1 MARRLLD
8 GMLQFGDP
16 SLRRIVPMA
25 MAMLNISNPK
35 PEVLESLS
43 RLAHDRD
50 EVTAFQA
57 ILGIGLVAAGTNN
70 SRGAQSLRQQAEF
83 FAKDSESLFLVRLAQ
98 GLLHCGRGLMTL
110 APQRSDHLILSKPA
124 LAGLLI
130 IAHASID
137 LKNTLLGKH
146 HYLLFWLAVAMQ
158 PRMCMLLD
166 QDLEPIKTQVRVGTA
181 VDTVG
186 QVGKPK
192 AITGFQTHSS
202 PVLLHFEQRAELATE
217 EFLPVTPV
225 MEGTV
230 ILTPNPDYKPPR
242 VEEEKKK

>member
-1 MARRLLD
+1 
-8 GMLQFGDP
+8 
-16 SLRRIVPMA
+16 MA

-110 APQRSDHLILSKPA
+110 APQRSDHLILSKPGACLFLVA
-124 LAGLLI
+124 LSGLLT
-130 IAHASID
+130 
-137 LKNTLLGKH
+137 TLN
-146 HYLLFWLAVAMQ
+146 LFYRSTGRSPYHR
-158 PRMCMLLD
+158 PR
-166 QDLEPIKTQVRVGTA
+166 I
-181 VDTVG
+181 
-186 QVGKPK
+186 
-192 AITGFQTHSS
+192 H
-202 PVLLHFEQRAELATE
+202 
-217 EFLPVTPV
+217 
-225 MEGTV
+225 
-230 ILTPNPDYKPPR
+230 
-242 VEEEKKK
+242 